1 MLEASII
8 VPNWHQR
15 VQMVMIKKEGAPF
28 SDDDENKKLM
38 SVMSVC
44 TVVGWTIDRP
54 MRSRSEESNKST

>member
-1 MLEASII
+1 
-8 VPNWHQR
+8 
-15 VQMVMIKKEGAPF
+15 MVMIKNEGAPF

-54 MRSRSEESNKST
+54 MRSRSEEEESNKSTQSTK